1 MTMNKAALKSYRNE
15 RKYPFC
21 PGCGHGMILDKL
33 NEALTKLQLDPH
45 KTVIVSDIGCVGLS
59 DQYFTT
65 NAFHGLHGRSVTYA
79 TGIKLAN
86 PELNVIVLMGDG
98 GVGIGGHHVLN
109 AARRNIGITVLVFNN
124 MNFGMTGGEHSVTT
138 PNGAHTATTPQGNL
152 EQPLDIAATVADN
165 GASYVWRG
173 SSFDKTLPDHIVA
186 AIQTD
191 GFALLDIWELCTAY
205 FVPNND
211 FNKRLLE
218 GMLGA
223 VESGSGVLHVV
234 ERPEYAQTLHQ
245 FASKQAGKPVLPP
258 KPLPRKFNAP
268 VERKMHVVV
277 AGAAGGKVRSAARL
291 IGVAGVMSGLWATQ
305 RDDYPTTVKSGHS
318 VSEVI
323 LSPEEIR
330 FTGIEKPDVLILLA
344 PEAVRKVAHYLPKMS
359 ADAWFFTTPE
369 FAHLETPARKVIL
382 DAKASGVRWP
392 KLSAGFMSIAA
403 MLLHTGL
410 LPMEAF
416 VEAVRTTQRPAIAE
430 KNLATLPDVKKLV
443 ALFPKDGA

>member
-1 MTMNKAALKSYRNE
+1 MTMRTKLITSYRNE

-33 NEALTKLQLDPH
+33 DQALVNLQLDPK

-59 DQYFTT
+59 DQYFAT

-98 GVGIGGHHVLN
+98 GAGIGGHHLLN

-138 PNGAHTATTPQGNL
+138 PTGARTATTPLGDP
-152 EQPLDIAATVADN
+152 EQPLNIAASVAVN

-173 SSFDKTLPDHIVA
+173 SSFDKDLPDRLA
-186 AIQTD
+186 EAIQTD
-191 GFALLDIWELCTAY
+191 GFALLDILELCTAY
-205 FVPNND
+205 FVPNNN
-211 FNKRLLE
+211 FSKGLLE
-218 GMLGA
+218 SMLD
-223 VESGSGVLHVV
+223 SGDIGRGVLHQG
-234 ERPEYAQTLHQ
+234 ERAEYAKTLYGWAEQ
-245 FASKQAGKPVLPP
+245 LKGKPILPP
-258 KPLPRKFNAP
+258 KPLPQKFQATLD
-268 VERKMHVVV
+268 RKMHVVV

-291 IGVAGVMSGLWATQ
+291 IGIAGVMSGLWATQ
-305 RDDYPTTVKSGHS
+305 HDDYPTTVKTGHS

-330 FTGIEKPDVLILLA
+330 FTGIERPDILILLA
-344 PEAVRKVAHYLPKMS
+344 PESVKKVKHYLPKM
-359 ADAWFFTTPE
+359 AEDAWFFTTPE

-382 DAKASGVRWP
+382 DAKAAGIRWR
-392 KLSAGFMSIAA
+392 KLSASFISIAA
-403 MLLHTGL
+403 MLSLTGIL
-410 LPMEAF
+410 SQEAF
-416 VEAVRTTQRPAIAE
+416 VEAVQMTQRPAIAE
-430 KNLATLPDVKKLV
+430 KNLATLPDAEKLV
-443 ALFPKDGA
+443 AWVNS

>member
-1 MTMNKAALKSYRNE
+1 MTTNKVALKSYRNE

-33 NEALTKLQLDPH
+33 NEALTKLQLDPR

-59 DQYFTT
+59 DQYFAT

-138 PNGAHTATTPQGNL
+138 PNGAHTATTPQGNP
-152 EQPLDIAATVADN
+152 EQPLDIAATVTDN

-173 SSFDKTLPDHIVA
+173 SAFDKTLPDHIVD

-218 GMLGA
+218 EMLSQT
-223 VESGSGVLHVV
+223 ESGSGVLHRA
-234 ERPEYAQTLHQ
+234 ERPEYAQTLHEL
-245 FASKQAGKPVLPP
+245 ASKQAGKPVLPH
-258 KPLPRKFNAP
+258 KPLPRKFEAP
-268 VERKMHVVV
+268 VKRKMHVVV
-277 AGAAGGKVRSAARL
+277 AGAAGGKVRSATRL

-344 PEAVRKVAHYLPKMS
+344 PEAVRKVAHYLPHMS

-369 FAHLETPARKVIL
+369 FAHLETPARKVII
-382 DAKASGVRWP
+382 DAKAAGVRWP
-392 KLSAGFMSIAA
+392 KLSAGFMSIVA

-410 LPMEAF
+410 LSMEAF
-416 VEAVRTTQRPAIAE
+416 VEAVRTTQRPTIAE
-430 KNLATLPDVKKLV
+430 KNLATLPDVEKLV
-443 ALFPKDGA
+443 ALLPKDNA